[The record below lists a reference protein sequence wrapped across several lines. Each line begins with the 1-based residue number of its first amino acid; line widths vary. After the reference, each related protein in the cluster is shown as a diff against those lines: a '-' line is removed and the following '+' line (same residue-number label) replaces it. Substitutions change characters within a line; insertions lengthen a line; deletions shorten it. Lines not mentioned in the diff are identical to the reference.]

1 MQRDRPAA
9 SLLGRGVVK
18 LDMIREAPLGVD
30 HHRPCQLGDL
40 AGAKASLDRQQNHD
54 AIAIG
59 ISIASSLPQRRA
71 KLLFRKRFGVLASHL
86 RSQRFLG
93 NDILS

>member
-40 AGAKASLDRQQNHD
+40 ASAQAGLYRQQDHD
-54 AIAIG
+54 AIALG
-59 ISIASSLPQRRA
+59 ISAVRGSSQGGR
-71 KLLFRKRFGVLASHL
+71 KVLFCQRFGVLACHL
-86 RSQRFLG
+86 QP
-93 NDILS
+93 